1 MLFGDVHNKAK
12 PHTFAL
18 TFIILIASIDL
29 SSESRPKRLD
39 KNQIEKKRTE
49 RFHFIIADLEQLH
62 AHSQHTF
69 TCSKPTIEALVRD
82 VK

>member
-1 MLFGDVHNKAK
+1 M
-12 PHTFAL
+12 
-18 TFIILIASIDL
+18 ASIDL

-69 TCSKPTIEALVRD
+69 TCSKPTLKTQEKGMKCVQSLL
-82 VK
+82 